1 MSVSLIDADSLLAV
15 DVGTVTTRAT
25 LFDVVEGHYRFIAS
39 GQAPT
44 TAAAPFRDIGEGVN
58 RAIANLQAVT
68 GRTFLNA
75 DHQLIVPVQDGV
87 GVGSFAATIS
97 AGPAVKT
104 VLVGLLNDVSLES
117 VQRLARTTYARVVE
131 TIGLN
136 DARKP
141 EQQVDSIVRLTPEL
155 ILVAGGTDG
164 GATRSVEKLI
174 EVIGLVCYLLPQ
186 EKRPAVLYAGNQNI
200 SAHVKDTLQS
210 LASSL
215 TIAPN
220 VRPALEIE
228 DLLPAHR
235 LLSDLLMR
243 IRAGQ
248 MRGME
253 ELAAWS
259 GGALLPTASAH
270 GRMIRFLSEVYGAK
284 KGILGVDIGASH
296 VSVAAGFGGA
306 LTTGVYPQLG
316 LGESLASLLRYTSIE
331 DIMRWIPLD
340 LPAEMVR
347 DYLYQKSFY
356 PATLPAVV
364 EDLAIEQALA
374 RQVLHLAMKT
384 AEADFPPGIARPA
397 AGLMPSFDPIM
408 ASGSVITRAPT
419 LGQSLLILLDAIQP
433 VGVTNVVL
441 DQNNLLPALGA
452 AAARMPV
459 LPIQVLESG
468 AFLGLATVVTPVV
481 TAKLGTPVLRAWVTH
496 SNGNQSQVE
505 VKQGAF
511 EILPL
516 ASGQSG
522 KLTLQPL
529 HHADVGYGPGR
540 ANEITISGTVLGVV
554 IDARGRPLRF
564 PADQVRRRELL
575 KKWLWTVGG

>member
-1 MSVSLIDADSLLAV
+1 
-15 DVGTVTTRAT
+15 
-25 LFDVVEGHYRFIAS
+25 
-39 GQAPT
+39 
-44 TAAAPFRDIGEGVN
+44 
-58 RAIANLQAVT
+58 
-68 GRTFLNA
+68 
-75 DHQLIVPVQDGV
+75 
-87 GVGSFAATIS
+87 
-97 AGPAVKT
+97 
-104 VLVGLLNDVSLES
+104 
-117 VQRLARTTYARVVE
+117 VVE

-141 EQQVDSIVRLTPEL
+141 EQQVDSIVRLTPDL
-155 ILVAGGTDG
+155 VLVAGGTDG

-174 EVIGLVCYLLPQ
+174 EVIGLICYLLPQ
-186 EKRPAVLYAGNQNI
+186 EKRPAVLYAGNQKI
-200 SAHVKDTLQS
+200 TARVKDTLQS

-243 IRAGQ
+243 IRTGQ
-248 MRGME
+248 MRGVD

-259 GGALLPTASAH
+259 GGTLLPTASAQ

-306 LTTGVYPQLG
+306 LAMGVYPQLG
-316 LGESLASLLRYTSIE
+316 LGESLANLQRYTNIE

-340 LPAEMVR
+340 LSAEMVR
-347 DYLYQKSFY
+347 DFLYQKSFY

-397 AGLMPSFDPIM
+397 AGLMPVFDPIM

-433 VGVTNVVL
+433 VGVTNIIL

-452 AAARMPV
+452 AAARIPV

-468 AFLGLATVVTPVV
+468 AFLGLATVVAPVV
-481 TAKLGTPVLRAWVTH
+481 TAKLGTPVLRAWVTYA
-496 SNGNQSQVE
+496 NGNQSQVE

-511 EILPL
+511 EIMPL
-516 ASGQSG
+516 ATGQSG

-540 ANEITISGTVLGVV
+540 ATEITISGTVLGVV
-554 IDARGRPLRF
+554 IDARGRPLRL

>member
-1 MSVSLIDADSLLAV
+1 MPVSLIDAESLLAV
-15 DVGTVTTRAT
+15 DVGTVTTQAT
-25 LFDVVEGHYRFIAS
+25 LFDVVEGHYRFIAA
-39 GQAPT
+39 GQSPT
-44 TAAAPFRDIGEGVN
+44 TAAAPFRDISEGVH
-58 RAIANLQAVT
+58 RAIESLQVIT
-68 GRTFLNA
+68 GRTFLNS
-75 DHQLIVPVQDGV
+75 DHQLIVPVQDGA
-87 GVGSFAATIS
+87 GVGSFAATVS

-104 VLVGLLNDVSLES
+104 VVVGLLNDVSLES
-117 VQRLARTTYARVVE
+117 VQRLAHTTYARVVE

-136 DARKP
+136 DTRKP
-141 EQQVDSIVRLTPEL
+141 EQQIDSIVRLTPEL

-174 EVIGLVCYLLPQ
+174 EVVGLACYLLPQ
-186 EKRPAVLYAGNQNI
+186 EKRPAVLYAGNQSL
-200 SAHVKDTLQS
+200 SAQVQETLHS
-210 LASSL
+210 LVPTL

-220 VRPALEIE
+220 VRPALEVE
-228 DLLPAHR
+228 DLLPAHKF
-235 LLSDLLMR
+235 LADLLMR

-248 MRGME
+248 MSGME

-259 GGALLPTASAH
+259 AGALLPTASAH
-270 GRMIRFLSEVYGAK
+270 GRIIRFLSEVYGAK
-284 KGILGVDIGASH
+284 KGILGVDIGASS

-316 LGESLASLLRYTSIE
+316 LGESLANLLRYTSID
-331 DIMRWIPLD
+331 DILRWIPLD
-340 LPAEMVR
+340 IPAEMVR

-374 RQVLHLAMKT
+374 RQVLHLAMKS
-384 AEADFPPGIARPA
+384 AEADFPPGIARLA
-397 AGLMPSFDPIM
+397 AGLMPVFDPIM
-408 ASGSVITRAPT
+408 ASGSAITRAPT

-433 VGVTNVVL
+433 VGITNIIL

-452 AAARMPV
+452 AAARIPV

-481 TAKLGTPVLRAWVTH
+481 TAKLGTPILRAWVTYA
-496 SNGNQSQVE
+496 NGNQSQVE
-505 VKQGAF
+505 VKQGAL

-529 HHADVGYGPGR
+529 HHADVGFGPGR
-540 ANEITISGTVLGVV
+540 NTEKEISGTVLGIV

-564 PADQVRRRELL
+564 PADHVRRRELL